1 MEFSRELGAYNS
13 KRLGREIS
21 FRTIL
26 KAVIGYLRNTLY
38 TSTCFYRLN
47 LYVNDLVN

>member
-13 KRLGREIS
+13 KRLGGEIS

-26 KAVIGYLRNTLY
+26 KAFSRRRSLR
-38 TSTCFYRLN
+38 S
-47 LYVNDLVN
+47 